1 MDGLVSAL
9 APFALA
15 GVFLPT
21 WTLFVIV
28 LLGTRQPALNALAFV
43 AGNAAFRMALGLT
56 ALFITG
62 TFPVPGPS
70 DDPSRSQAIGL
81 AIAAAA
87 LFLLGISR
95 LKAPEDPHRSLP
107 SWMLRFERLGPATA
121 FVVGAVT
128 VASPGIQWVYLLGAV
143 SVIDATNLTGAEQT
157 LALLGLV
164 LFLQLM
170 LCLPIAVYAVAPS
183 RSTQLLA
190 SLKLWINGHA
200 NRVTGAILV
209 ALSIYFATR
218 SGLVLLG

>member
-1 MDGLVSAL
+1 MNGLVSAL

-28 LLGTRQPALNALAFV
+28 VLGTKRPMTNALAFV

-70 DDPSRSQAIGL
+70 DDPSRPQAVGL

-87 LFLLGISR
+87 LFLFGLSR
-95 LKAPEDPHRSLP
+95 LRSPEDPQRPLP
-107 SWMLRFERLGPATA
+107 GWMLRFEQLGPAAAFTA
-121 FVVGAVT
+121 GVVT

-143 SVIDATNLTGAEQT
+143 SVIDAANLTTAEQ
-157 LALLGLV
+157 AFVLLGLV

-170 LCLPIAVYAVAPS
+170 LCLPIAVYALAPS
-183 RSTQLLA
+183 RSTQLLG
-190 SLKLWINGHA
+190 SLKLWINGHS

-209 ALSIYFATR
+209 ALSVYFATR
-218 SGLVLLG
+218 SGMVLLS